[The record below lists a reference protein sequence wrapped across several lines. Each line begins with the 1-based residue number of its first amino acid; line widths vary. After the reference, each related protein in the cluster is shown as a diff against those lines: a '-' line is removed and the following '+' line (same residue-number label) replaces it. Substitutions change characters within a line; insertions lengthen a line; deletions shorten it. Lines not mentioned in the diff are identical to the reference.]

1 MTMIFSNPVKNE
13 RTESYNE
20 DWGFRID
27 DIAPK
32 AEEKPVPAFV
42 TSVRVRVGQP
52 SNLWLN
58 NDYLG
63 RASAPGEYLIR
74 LPNPEKNLIG
84 VETLFHLQKIVVNT
98 SRDGTVRIEYEESK
112 PKEKQ

>member
-1 MTMIFSNPVKNE
+1 LDRQAQMLSDDLRRLARAQQVAAVERGKGDPVMRNLLDE
-13 RTESYNE
+13 LP
-20 DWGFRID
+20 GQG
-27 DIAPK
+27 
-32 AEEKPVPAFV
+32 
-42 TSVRVRVGQP
+42 VRLGQRGD
-52 SNLWLN
+52 LWLN

-98 SRDGTVRIEYEESK
+98 ARDGNVRIEYEESK